1 MKKEEL
7 MNTFYAFDEAR
18 KELEEIYIDNLVC
31 YEAIHIIIMLIVA
44 IQSALLICIV
54 LEILDSLNLGEEDVR
69 KLFEKTCSEKRSEK
83 TDNSLEESMYDPSK
97 VNREYKK
104 QEPGICQGKFP
115 IETRAGHIRTNE
127 N

>member
-1 MKKEEL
+1 MKKKVL
-7 MNTFYAFDEAR
+7 MSAFCAFGEAR
-18 KELEEIYIDNLVC
+18 KKLKEVYIDNLVC
-31 YEAIHIIIMLIVA
+31 YKVIYKMTMLLAA

-54 LEILDSLNLGEEDVR
+54 LEILDSLNLGKEDVR
-69 KLFEKTCSEKRSEK
+69 KLFEKTCSEKRLEK

-115 IETRAGHIRTNE
+115 IETRAGHIRTIE